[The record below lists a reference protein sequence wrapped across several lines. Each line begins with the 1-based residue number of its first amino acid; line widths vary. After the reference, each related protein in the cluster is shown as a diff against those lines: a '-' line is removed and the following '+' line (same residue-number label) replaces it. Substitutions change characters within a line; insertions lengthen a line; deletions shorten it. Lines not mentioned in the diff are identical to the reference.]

1 MFLMES
7 EKIKGIIDK
16 LAHMKRT
23 NKFNSKSITKFVFI
37 CGEQIINESG
47 TVKSREELEEEKNK
61 RQFLIDKLSSNN
73 VICIISEK
81 IYSDGERL
89 DTLTFEEVLAELSDD
104 ILIIVESYGTVCEL
118 GAFTTN
124 DKFFKKLI
132 VINDNKYKDKKSF
145 INKGPVRK
153 LLSINEDRYIL
164 TEYDYDSF
172 KSCFQIKE
180 YIQKI
185 KDKNVTIL
193 PNRNSN
199 KLQLKVLIYELLSII
214 EMFEPIMKFEI
225 NYIYKKVKGFD
236 EYNIENREKHGLNT
250 PTLILKLMEN
260 MDLIT
265 VDGEYICKKGDFT
278 YYDALFN
285 ISKENFSNIR
295 VQVAYEI
302 MKSFPERFSEDENE
316 NITVNE

>member
-16 LAHMKRT
+16 LSHLKRT

-37 CGEQIINESG
+37 CGEQIIKESG
-47 TVKSREELEEEKNK
+47 AVKSREELEKEKNK
-61 RQFLIDKLSSNN
+61 RQFLIDRLSSNN

-81 IYSDGERL
+81 IYNDGEKV

-132 VINDNKYKDKKSF
+132 VINDRQYKDKKSF
-145 INKGPVRK
+145 INEGPVRK
-153 LLSINEDRYIL
+153 LLSNNEDSYIL
-164 TEYDYDSF
+164 AEYDYDSF
-172 KSCFQIKE
+172 KSNFQIKE
-180 YIQKI
+180 YIQRI
-185 KDKNVTIL
+185 RDKNVTII
-193 PNRNSN
+193 PNKNSN
-199 KLQLKVLIYELLSII
+199 KLQLKVLIYEFLSII
-214 EMFEPIMKFEI
+214 EIFQPITKYEI
-225 NYIYKKVKGFD
+225 NYIYKKVKNFD
-236 EYNIENREKHGLNT
+236 EYNIENREKHGINT
-250 PTLILKLMEN
+250 PTLILRLMEN
-260 MDLIT
+260 MGLIT
-265 VDGEYICKKGDFT
+265 VAGEYMHIKGDSK

-285 ISKENFSNIR
+285 ITKENYSNIR
-295 VQVAYEI
+295 AQVAYEI